1 MTILPVVARELS
13 VQARRK
19 STYWIR
25 VLASVVASFLMLWLM
40 VVTAGSFSS
49 INQGKELFSVLSM
62 LAFVYCLSV
71 GAIVTADCL
80 SGEKRDGTIGL
91 LFLTPLKGYDVV
103 FGKLVSS
110 SIHAVFGL
118 LAIVPMMALALLF
131 GGLTAVEIFRTA
143 LVLAN
148 TLFLSLAAGI
158 FVSTISRNE
167 RKAVFGAILLVLIVA
182 AGPYEAAF
190 YLANM
195 SYSRGGA
202 FQLDDAVVALSPV
215 YAFTLIQAS
224 AIARFQTLEFYSSLA
239 QTHAVAWVFLTLA
252 SGIVPLVCKDRPS
265 GKWKERWTE
274 RLRSWTLGDRSRRAS
289 FRTRLLD
296 LNPCVWLSF
305 RHRYKSALP
314 WVLITPLTIIGTWIC
329 FEYSVAFYESAL
341 LLVFTVHILFKVWL
355 TGETCN
361 RWIEDRQSNAL
372 ELLLCT
378 PLRTKQ
384 IVRGQGMALLRQFGW
399 PVAGVMGLTVLAW
412 VGIARTSGLG
422 SLAQGGRTWLVISI
436 PVLIADLI
444 ALRWVGLW
452 NGLTA
457 RSLNRAVIFTLGRVL
472 FLRWPIYLA
481 ITGVASAG
489 AWIGFGTFGLMGH
502 PGVWLVLA
510 LSFDGAFALQARRRF
525 FRHFR
530 ALAADPSGYNSIHSK
545 AGGGATSGKATR
557 DSAFKLEGTESRP
570 KTTRWSRRRK
580 AAIAAGLLLIVCF
593 SGFAVRRHL
602 YERKLEIRIQE
613 LRRAGFP
620 TTRGELERLRP
631 RVADAENTAL
641 LLERAFPAF
650 VPPQRLSQTVQR
662 NLPGHMAEFPNR
674 STQIPREMRE
684 AIASILSSNR
694 IALNILGDAPTLERA
709 RYSTDWNTGYG
720 SYGVQFQSVWIAANL
735 LLWQIYLQG
744 DSGDVE
750 EALSAIQRLFELGRS
765 FEDEPVWMFQA
776 RRADC
781 LERMFVGLEWL
792 LNGRTLTDAD
802 LRRLQAEVLHVEQA
816 DRLPGILKC
825 IRYFVIEYHGVY
837 PAFAAQFPGGSRQF
851 FEQLRYQL
859 LFQIVERT
867 GTRARDLIA
876 GLDQLEAFDQVVR
889 APYPQRFEVAKRMDA
904 EVSVKS
910 GFGSRGGILTPQFLY
925 QTLILPDA
933 SLTARCRAAITV
945 LAIERYR
952 LRGGGSLPLRLEELV
967 PEFLETIPIDPFDGS
982 PIRFKRIEHGY
993 CVYSVGS
1000 DGVDNGGAEV
1010 KERRS
1015 LRLPKANYD
1024 ITFTIER

>member
-1 MTILPVVARELS
+1 M
-13 VQARRK
+13 
-19 STYWIR
+19 
-25 VLASVVASFLMLWLM
+25 
-40 VVTAGSFSS
+40 
-49 INQGKELFSVLSM
+49 
-62 LAFVYCLSV
+62 
-71 GAIVTADCL
+71 
-80 SGEKRDGTIGL
+80 
-91 LFLTPLKGYDVV
+91 
-103 FGKLVSS
+103 
-110 SIHAVFGL
+110 
-118 LAIVPMMALALLF
+118 
-131 GGLTAVEIFRTA
+131 
-143 LVLAN
+143 
-148 TLFLSLAAGI
+148 
-158 FVSTISRNE
+158 
-167 RKAVFGAILLVLIVA
+167 
-182 AGPYEAAF
+182 
-190 YLANM
+190 
-195 SYSRGGA
+195 
-202 FQLDDAVVALSPV
+202 
-215 YAFTLIQAS
+215 
-224 AIARFQTLEFYSSLA
+224 
-239 QTHAVAWVFLTLA
+239 
-252 SGIVPLVCKDRPS
+252 
-265 GKWKERWTE
+265 
-274 RLRSWTLGDRSRRAS
+274 
-289 FRTRLLD
+289 
-296 LNPCVWLSF
+296 
-305 RHRYKSALP
+305 P
-314 WVLITPLTIIGTWIC
+314 WVLITPLTIIGTWIY

-341 LLVFTVHILFKVWL
+341 LLVFTVQVLFKVWL

-580 AAIAAGLLLIVCF
+580 AAIVAGLLLIVCF

-620 TTRGELERLRP
+620 TTRDELERLRP

-662 NLPGHMAEFPNR
+662 NLPGHMA
-674 STQIPREMRE
+674 
-684 AIASILSSNR
+684 
-694 IALNILGDAPTLERA
+694 
-709 RYSTDWNTGYG
+709 
-720 SYGVQFQSVWIAANL
+720 
-735 LLWQIYLQG
+735 
-744 DSGDVE
+744 
-750 EALSAIQRLFELGRS
+750 
-765 FEDEPVWMFQA
+765 
-776 RRADC
+776 
-781 LERMFVGLEWL
+781 
-792 LNGRTLTDAD
+792 D
-802 LRRLQAEVLHVEQA
+802 LRKLQAEVLHVEQA

-952 LRGGGSLPLRLEELV
+952 LRSGGSLPLRLEELV